1 MYYSCPF
8 QALEQERHGLHLKL
22 ENLEGE
28 YENTVKELQYDIS
41 QLREELDRNRHET
54 YAGEKD
60 RINRIQDLTQQ
71 VRVKIWDAAY
81 ANSLIAISLSNRF
94 PSAIFTE
101 KFTHIFQEYFRA
113 I

>member
-1 MYYSCPF
+1 MSFLTSDFLSVCCIILSLTCPF

-41 QLREELDRNRHET
+41 QLREELARNKHET

-71 VRVKIWDAAY
+71 VRVKYETPHTPYFHGA
-81 ANSLIAISLSNRF
+81 F
-94 PSAIFTE
+94 PIESDHFGDF
-101 KFTHIFQEYFRA
+101 K
-113 I
+113 